1 MPIQNLC
8 PMCFFFLSCLRV
20 IVLFSTIKDTYGKL
34 LLSFDIFLSQ
44 CKKTFSGNK
53 NKIQPTFISED
64 SSYHFFFF
72 FLGAMRDACLGDHVY
87 PPRTI
92 VDTSVWHDREI
103 ETIFLWWPTVAPFSL
118 QLLKTSSPYLRMIF
132 SEFFLKNTFLLL
144 LIYIL
149 HKI

>member
-53 NKIQPTFISED
+53 NKIQSTFISED

-72 FLGAMRDACLGDHVY
+72 FLRCHAWCMLGGSCLSTSDNCGHICMTW
-87 PPRTI
+87 PRNRNYFSVMT
-92 VDTSVWHDREI
+92 DSSPLFTSALKN
-103 ETIFLWWPTVAPFSL
+103 FLTLSTYDIRRI
-118 QLLKTSSPYLRMIF
+118 LLKKHISVASYLH
-132 SEFFLKNTFLLL
+132 TP
-144 LIYIL
+144 
-149 HKI
+149 